1 MWHTEEGMTLIEI
14 MVAMVVTAI
23 VAAAGMTILTTSN
36 KATQVNEQT
45 VDTQQNVR
53 LAMDLIS
60 QDIKLAGFNMTGPVG
75 ACTVGPLAL
84 PAPIVPGDNVP
95 GGAVGVINDVG
106 PDTVRLV
113 VPSMTAGA
121 GGGTPVLSSLAS
133 GGANIIAL
141 SAADITAMRAAGL
154 VLGSVVS
161 VGGTSSSQVIAI
173 GAASLTL
180 AKPLSTSPLAQ
191 FPGLLEDP
199 VTPTPVYLLQCVQ
212 YAISAIPA
220 VCGGS
225 TSCLL
230 RNGVP
235 MVDGIEDLQLAYA
248 CDGCNVLAPNPGGA
262 DGVIDD
268 QDSPFGTPVGAGV
281 FNAADFI
288 TNNNWAT
295 LPMTPDKIKLV
306 QVTIVAR
313 DSQPSKGL
321 SEGSSVPMNS
331 AASVIVSDHD
341 PSVDA
346 GYNATTY
353 TQQRRR
359 VLTRT
364 IQVRNLE
371 S

>member
-1 MWHTEEGMTLIEI
+1 MRRIWKAEEGMTLIEI
-14 MVAMVVTAI
+14 TVALVVTAI
-23 VAAAGMTILTTSN
+23 VAAAAMTVVSTSN

-53 LAMDLIS
+53 LAMELIS
-60 QDIKLAGFNMTGPVG
+60 QDIKLAGFNMTSPVG

-113 VPSMTAGA
+113 VPSMTAGV
-121 GGGTPVLSSLAS
+121 GGATPVLSAVAS
-133 GGANIIAL
+133 GGSNIIAL
-141 SAADITAMRAAGL
+141 SNANIIAMGTPVP

-161 VGGTSSSQVIAI
+161 IGGSFSSQVTAV
-173 GAASLTL
+173 GATSLTL
-180 AKPLSTSPLAQ
+180 AKNLPPSAQ
-191 FPGLLEDP
+191 FPVG
-199 VTPTPVYLLQCVQ
+199 TPVYLLQCVT
-212 YAISAIPA
+212 YAISTVPA
-220 VCGGS
+220 TCGGS

-248 CDGCNVLAPNPGGA
+248 CDGCNLLAPNPGGP

-281 FNAADFI
+281 FNGADFI
-288 TNNNWAT
+288 TNSSWAT
-295 LPMTPDKIKLV
+295 FPMTPDKIKLV

-321 SEGSSVPMNS
+321 SEGNSVPANS
-331 AASVIVSDHD
+331 ALSVIVSDHN
-341 PSVDA
+341 PSADA

-353 TQQRRR
+353 QQQRRR

>member
-1 MWHTEEGMTLIEI
+1 MRRMGQAEEGVTLIEI
-14 MVAMVVTAI
+14 MVAAVVTAVV
-23 VAAAGMTILTTSN
+23 VAAAMTMVVTSN
-36 KATQVNEQT
+36 KATQVNEQAA
-45 VDTQQNVR
+45 DTQQNVR

-60 QDIKLAGFNMTGPVG
+60 QDIKLAGFNMGSAAVG
-75 ACTVGPLAL
+75 ACAVGPLAV
-84 PAPIVPGDNVP
+84 PAPIVPLDNVP

-106 PDTVRLV
+106 PDQVMLV

-121 GGGTPVLSSLAS
+121 GGGTPVLSAIAT
-133 GGANIIAL
+133 GGNIITL
-141 SAADITAMRAAGL
+141 SAADITAMGTSGL
-154 VLGSVVS
+154 VVGSVVS
-161 VGGTSSSQVIAI
+161 VGGSFSSRVTAV
-173 GAASLTL
+173 GAVALTL
-180 AKPLSTSPLAQ
+180 ANSLPPPAQ
-191 FPGLLEDP
+191 FPIG
-199 VTPTPVYLLQCVQ
+199 TPVFLLQCVT
-212 YAISAIPA
+212 YSISAVPA

-248 CDGCNVLAPNPGGA
+248 CDGCNVLAPNTPLPN
-262 DGVIDD
+262 GVIDD
-268 QDSPFGTPVGAGV
+268 QDAPIGTPVGAGV
-281 FNAADFI
+281 FNTADFI
-288 TNNNWAT
+288 TNNTWAVA
-295 LPMTPDKIKLV
+295 PMRPDKIKLA

-321 SEGSSVPMNS
+321 SEGTNVPLNS
-331 AASVIVSDHD
+331 APTVIVSDHN
-341 PSVDA
+341 PIADA

-353 TQQRRR
+353 VQQRRR

>member
-1 MWHTEEGMTLIEI
+1 MRRMWQAEEGMTLIEI
-14 MVAMVVTAI
+14 MVATVVTAI
-23 VAAAGMTILTTSN
+23 VVAAAMTIVITSN
-36 KATQVNEQT
+36 KATQVNEQAAD
-45 VDTQQNVR
+45 VQQNVR
-53 LAMDLIS
+53 LAMELIS
-60 QDIKLAGFNMTGPVG
+60 QDIKLAGFNMTSAVG

-106 PDTVRLV
+106 PDTVSLV
-113 VPSMTAGA
+113 VPSITAGS
-121 GGGTPVLSSLAS
+121 GGGTPVLSAVATGAS
-133 GGANIIAL
+133 NTIAL
-141 SAADITAMRAAGL
+141 SAADMSAMVTSGL
-154 VLGSVVS
+154 ALGSVVS
-161 VGGTSSSQVIAI
+161 VGGSSSSSVTAV
-173 GAASLTL
+173 GAAGMTL
-180 AKPLSTSPLAQ
+180 AKPLSTSPSAQ
-191 FPGLLEDP
+191 FPIG
-199 VTPTPVYLLQCVQ
+199 TPVYLLQCVR
-212 YAISAIPA
+212 YAISAVPA

-248 CDGCNVLAPNPGGA
+248 CDGCNVLAPNTPLPN
-262 DGVIDD
+262 GVIDD
-268 QDSPFGTPVGAGV
+268 QDAPVGTPVGAGV

-288 TNNNWAT
+288 TNNTWAVS
-295 LPMTPDKIKLV
+295 PMRPDKIKLV

-321 SEGSSVPMNS
+321 SEGNSVPKNS
-331 AASVIVSDHD
+331 AAAVIVSDHN
-341 PSVDA
+341 PAADA

-353 TQQRRR
+353 EQQRRR

>member
-1 MWHTEEGMTLIEI
+1 VTLVEL
-14 MVAMVVTAI
+14 MVAAVVTAVV
-23 VAAAGMTILTTSN
+23 VAAAMTIVITSN
-36 KATQVNEQT
+36 RATQVNEQ
-45 VDTQQNVR
+45 VAETQQNVR
-53 LAMDLIS
+53 LAMELIS
-60 QDIKLAGFNMTGPVG
+60 QDIKLAGFNMTSVVG

-95 GGAVGVINDVG
+95 GGGVGVINDVG

-121 GGGTPVLSSLAS
+121 GGLTPVLSAVAS
-133 GGANIIAL
+133 GAANTITL
-141 SAADITAMRAAGL
+141 SAADISAMVTSGL
-154 VLGSVVS
+154 AIGSAVS
-161 VGGTSSSQVIAI
+161 VGGSFSSAVTAV
-173 GAASLTL
+173 GATMVTL
-180 AKPLSTSPLAQ
+180 VKSPPPSAQ
-191 FPGLLEDP
+191 FPIG
-199 VTPTPVYLLQCVQ
+199 TPVYLLQCVQ
-212 YAISAIPA
+212 YTISANPA
-220 VCGGS
+220 VCAGS

-248 CDGCNVLAPNPGGA
+248 CDGCNVLAPNTLLPN
-262 DGVIDD
+262 GVIDD
-268 QDSPFGTPVGAGV
+268 QNSPVGTPIGAGV
-281 FNAADFI
+281 FDAADFI
-288 TNNNWAT
+288 TNNTWAVS
-295 LPMTPDKIKLV
+295 PMTSDKIKLV

-321 SEGSSVPMNS
+321 SEGNVAPMNS
-331 AASVIVSDHD
+331 APSVIVSDHD
-341 PSVDA
+341 PSLDA

-353 TQQRRR
+353 QQQRRR

>member
-1 MWHTEEGMTLIEI
+1 MRRMWQAEEGMTLIEI
-14 MVAMVVTAI
+14 VVATVVTAI
-23 VAAAGMTILTTSN
+23 VVTAAMTVVATSN

-53 LAMDLIS
+53 LAMELIS
-60 QDIKLAGFNMTGPVG
+60 QDIKLAGFNMTSPVG

-95 GGAVGVINDVG
+95 GGAVGAINDVG

-121 GGGTPVLSSLAS
+121 GGVTPVLSAMAS
-133 GGANIIAL
+133 GGSNIITL
-141 SAADITAMRAAGL
+141 SNTDIAAMGTLGPL
-154 VLGSVVS
+154 LGSVVS
-161 VGGTSSSQVIAI
+161 VGGSSSSQVIAV
-173 GAASLTL
+173 GATMLTL
-180 AKPLSTSPLAQ
+180 AKPLSTSALAQ
-191 FPGLLEDP
+191 FPIG
-199 VTPTPVYLLQCVQ
+199 TPVYLLQCVT
-212 YAISAIPA
+212 YSISPLPA

-248 CDGCNVLAPNPGGA
+248 CDGCNVLAPNTPLPN
-262 DGVIDD
+262 GVIDD
-268 QDSPFGTPVGAGV
+268 QDNPGPLPIGAGV
-281 FNAADFI
+281 FSAGDFI
-288 TNNNWAT
+288 TNSTWAVP
-295 LPMTPDKIKLV
+295 PMTPDKIKLV

-321 SEGSSVPMNS
+321 SEGNSVLANS
-331 AASVIVSDHD
+331 APTVMASDHD
-341 PSVDA
+341 PSADA

-353 TQQRRR
+353 QQQRRR

>member
-1 MWHTEEGMTLIEI
+1 MRRIWRAEEGVTLIEI
-14 MVAMVVTAI
+14 MVAVVVTAV
-23 VAAAGMTILTTSN
+23 VAAAAMTIVITSN
-36 KATQVNEQT
+36 KATQANEQ
-45 VDTQQNVR
+45 VADTQQNAR
-53 LAMDLIS
+53 LAMELIS
-60 QDIKLAGFNMTGPVG
+60 QDIKLAGFNMTSTVG
-75 ACTVGPLAL
+75 ACVVGPVAL

-121 GGGTPVLSSLAS
+121 GGLTPVLSAVAS
-133 GGANIIAL
+133 GGSNTIAL
-141 SAADITAMRAAGL
+141 SAADMSAMGTSGL
-154 VLGSVVS
+154 AIGSVVS
-161 VGGTSSSQVIAI
+161 VGGSFSSPVTAV

-180 AKPLSTSPLAQ
+180 AKSPAPSAQ
-191 FPGLLEDP
+191 FPIG
-199 VTPTPVYLLQCVQ
+199 TPVYLLQCVT
-212 YAISAIPA
+212 YAISAVPA

-230 RNGVP
+230 RNNVP

-248 CDGCNVLAPNPGGA
+248 CDGCNVLAPNTALPN
-262 DGVIDD
+262 GVIDD
-268 QDSPFGTPVGAGV
+268 QDAPGGTPVGAGV
-281 FNAADFI
+281 FNAVDFI
-288 TNNNWAT
+288 TNNTWAVS
-295 LPMTPDKIKLV
+295 PMSPDKIRLV

-321 SEGSSVPMNS
+321 SEGNIVPANS
-331 AASVIVSDHD
+331 AVSVIVSDHN
-341 PSVDA
+341 PAVDA
-346 GYNATTY
+346 GYNLTTY
-353 TQQRRR
+353 EQQRRR

>member
-1 MWHTEEGMTLIEI
+1 MRRIWRTEEGMTLIELMAAI
-14 MVAMVVTAI
+14 VVTA
-23 VAAAGMTILTTSN
+23 VVTAAGLTIVITSN
-36 KATQVNEQT
+36 RATQANEQ
-45 VDTQQNVR
+45 VADVQQNVR

-60 QDIKLAGFNMTGPVG
+60 QDIKLAGFNMTSAVG

-113 VPSMTAGA
+113 VPSMTAGT
-121 GGGTPVLSSLAS
+121 GGATPVLSAAG
-133 GGANIIAL
+133 GGASNIIAL
-141 SAADITAMRAAGL
+141 SAGDISAMVTSGL
-154 VLGSVVS
+154 VIGSVVS
-161 VGGTSSSQVIAI
+161 VGGSFSSPVTAV
-173 GAASLTL
+173 GAVSLTL
-180 AKPLSTSPLAQ
+180 AKPPPPPAQ
-191 FPGLLEDP
+191 FPVG
-199 VTPTPVYLLQCVQ
+199 TPVYLLQCVQ
-212 YAISAIPA
+212 YTISVNPV

-230 RNGVP
+230 RNNVP

-248 CDGCNVLAPNPGGA
+248 CDGCNVLAPNTLLPN
-262 DGVIDD
+262 GVIDD
-268 QDSPFGTPVGAGV
+268 QDAPVGTPVGAGV

-288 TNNNWAT
+288 TNSAWAVS
-295 LPMTPDKIKLV
+295 PMVPDKIKLV

-313 DSQPSKGL
+313 DNQPSKGL
-321 SEGSSVPMNS
+321 GEGNTVAVNTGGP
-331 AASVIVSDHD
+331 VIVSDHN
-341 PSVDA
+341 PSTDA
-346 GYNATTY
+346 GFNPLTY
-353 TQQRRR
+353 QQQRRR

>member
-1 MWHTEEGMTLIEI
+1 MRRIWRAEEGITLIEL
-14 MVAMVVTAI
+14 MVAAVVTSVV
-23 VAAAGMTILTTSN
+23 VAAAMAIVITSS
-36 KATQVNEQT
+36 KATQVNEQ
-45 VDTQQNVR
+45 VADTQQNVR

-60 QDIKLAGFNMTGPVG
+60 QDIKLAGFNMTSAVG
-75 ACTVGPLAL
+75 ACTVGTLAW

-121 GGGTPVLSSLAS
+121 GGGTPVLSALAS
-133 GGANIIAL
+133 GASNIIAL
-141 SAADITAMRAAGL
+141 SSGDITAMGTAGL
-154 VLGSVVS
+154 ALGSVVS
-161 VGGTSSSQVIAI
+161 VGGASSGPVTAI

-180 AKPLSTSPLAQ
+180 GKPLSTSTGAQ
-191 FPGLLEDP
+191 FPIG
-199 VTPTPVYLLQCVQ
+199 TPVYLLQCVQ
-212 YAISAIPA
+212 YSISADPV

-235 MVDGIEDLQLAYA
+235 MVDGIEDLQLAYG
-248 CDGCNVLAPNPGGA
+248 CDGCNVLAPNTPSPN
-262 DGVIDD
+262 GVIDD
-268 QDSPFGTPVGAGV
+268 QDSPVGTPVGAGV
-281 FNAADFI
+281 FNTADFI
-288 TNNNWAT
+288 TNSTWAVS
-295 LPMTPDKIKLV
+295 PMRPDKIKLV

-321 SEGSSVPMNS
+321 SEGNAVPQNS
-331 AASVIVSDHD
+331 APSVIASDHD
-341 PSVDA
+341 PSADA
-346 GYNATTY
+346 GYNAATY
-353 TQQRRR
+353 QQQRRR

>member
-1 MWHTEEGMTLIEI
+1 MWQAEEGVTLIEI
-14 MVAMVVTAI
+14 MVAAVVTAVV
-23 VAAAGMTILTTSN
+23 VAAAMTMVVTSN
-36 KATQVNEQT
+36 KATQVNEQAA
-45 VDTQQNVR
+45 DTQQNVR

-60 QDIKLAGFNMTGPVG
+60 QDIKLAGFNMTSAVG
-75 ACTVGPLAL
+75 ACTVGPLAV
-84 PAPIVPGDNVP
+84 PAPIVPLDNVP

-106 PDTVRLV
+106 PDTVSLV

-121 GGGTPVLSSLAS
+121 GGGTPVLSAIAS
-133 GGANIIAL
+133 GGNTITL
-141 SAADITAMRAAGL
+141 SAADMTAMGTSGL
-154 VLGSVVS
+154 VVGSVVS
-161 VGGTSSSQVIAI
+161 VGGSFSSRVTAV
-173 GAASLTL
+173 GAVMLTL
-180 AKPLSTSPLAQ
+180 ANSLPPPAQ
-191 FPGLLEDP
+191 FPIG
-199 VTPTPVYLLQCVQ
+199 TPVFLLRCVT
-212 YAISAIPA
+212 YSISAVPA

-230 RNGVP
+230 RDGVP

-248 CDGCNVLAPNPGGA
+248 CDGCHVLAPNTPLPN
-262 DGVIDD
+262 GVIDD
-268 QDSPFGTPVGAGV
+268 QDAPVGTPVGAGV

-288 TNNNWAT
+288 TNNTWAVS
-295 LPMTPDKIKLV
+295 PMRPDKIKLV

-321 SEGSSVPMNS
+321 SDNNSLPINSV
-331 AASVIVSDHD
+331 ASVIVSDHN
-341 PSVDA
+341 PIADA

-353 TQQRRR
+353 QQQRRR